1 MPFHTAEDE
10 AFGQPGGKAD
20 DGDAQQNLGGIANLA
35 PMAPAGTRFII
46 TLLLVFILIFHVH
59 LKIIHCN
66 TC

>member
-10 AFGQPGGKAD
+10 AFGQPGGKA
-20 DGDAQQNLGGIANLA
+20 DAQQNLGGIANLA
-35 PMAPAGTRFII
+35 PMAPAGTRFTT

-59 LKIIHCN
+59 LKIIHYN